1 MNVSFDQL
9 RLTSP
14 MIDSRLAIPPVNS
27 RFPHN
32 SSVPQ
37 RVPVRFQAVFA
48 LLFVDESKRQCR
60 QRSAADA
67 WRVHRPAALI
77 AYLLELH
84 RYLSRTS
91 KMLPHVSPNLLA
103 HL

>member
-14 MIDSRLAIPPVNS
+14 MIDSRLAISLVNS

-37 RVPVRFQAVFA
+37 RVPVRSQAVFA
-48 LLFVDESKRQCR
+48 LLFVDESKR
-60 QRSAADA
+60 
-67 WRVHRPAALI
+67 
-77 AYLLELH
+77 
-84 RYLSRTS
+84 
-91 KMLPHVSPNLLA
+91 
-103 HL
+103 

>member
-9 RLTSP
+9 QLTSP

-37 RVPVRFQAVFA
+37 RVPVRSQAVFT
-48 LLFVDESKRQCR
+48 LFFADESKRQCR
-60 QRSAADA
+60 QRRAADA
-67 WRVHRPAALI
+67 WRVRRPAALI